1 MIRDF
6 NDGRI
11 LFNAPP
17 SNITDMKR
25 WLIETEKVMLRREKV
40 ADRLAVIRLKEME
53 QAQREE
59 EEEERKMIK
68 KKEKSNNKAID
79 VHLGDMVFGDSNVV
93 DNASLVDGI
102 KFDDDSDS
110 NSDKSYSSESEEED
124 INKREHKKI
133 KKWGKKNRKLREKT
147 PYGEENGTI
156 SYTAFSMNR
165 ANCSA
170 PTEKRG
176 KSGKEFSRHEF
187 AYTKKKL

>member
-17 SNITDMKR
+17 SNIGDMKR
-25 WLIETEKVMLRREKV
+25 WLMETEKVMLRREKV

-59 EEEERKMIK
+59 EEEQRKMIK
-68 KKEKSNNKAID
+68 KKEKSNNKVID
-79 VHLGDMVFGDSNVV
+79 VHLGDDMIFGDSKVV
-93 DNASLVDGI
+93 HSDSVVDGI

-110 NSDKSYSSESEEED
+110 NSDNSNSSESEEE
-124 INKREHKKI
+124 NTKREHKKI

-147 PYGEENGTI
+147 PYAEENGTI
-156 SYTAFSMNR
+156 SYAAFTMNR

-176 KSGKEFSRHEF
+176 KLGKEFARHEF
-187 AYTKKKL
+187 AFAKKI